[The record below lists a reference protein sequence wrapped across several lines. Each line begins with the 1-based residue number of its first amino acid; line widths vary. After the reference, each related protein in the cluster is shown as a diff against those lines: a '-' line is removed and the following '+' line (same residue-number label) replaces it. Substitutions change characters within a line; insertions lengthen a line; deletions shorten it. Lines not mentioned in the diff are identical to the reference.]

1 MASRASEP
9 EDIPHDPLAV
19 PRVELRPATN
29 KDTEQIKFRIV
40 DLTAEV
46 VCLKQE
52 VLGLSQRIEHLTAML
67 Q

>member
-9 EDIPHDPLAV
+9 EDIPDHLPEP

-29 KDTEQIKFRIV
+29 MDTEQIKFRIV

-46 VCLKQE
+46 ECLKQE
-52 VLGLSQRIEHLTAML
+52 VRGLSRRIEDLMAMV